1 MLNEILRRIQHF
13 RTSED
18 EIPAEDSFERVIFD
32 YIEDAVSLLV
42 QDNVEADSSSNNPLI
57 IAAVECYVKMQIDY
71 DGKAEWYERQ
81 WDKRKTR
88 LMLDSDYSSEVV

>member
-1 MLNEILRRIQHF
+1 MLNDILRRIQ
-13 RTSED
+13 RSRVPED
-18 EIPAEDSFERVIFD
+18 AIPDDDSFERVVYD

-81 WDKRKTR
+81 WEKRKTR
-88 LMLDSDYSSEVV
+88 LMLDDDYASEG